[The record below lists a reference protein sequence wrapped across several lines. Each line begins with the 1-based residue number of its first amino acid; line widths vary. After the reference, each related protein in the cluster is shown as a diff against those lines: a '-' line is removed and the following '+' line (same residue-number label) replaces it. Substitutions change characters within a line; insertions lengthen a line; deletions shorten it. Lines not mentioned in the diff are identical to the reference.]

1 MIARKTTGQ
10 PKVSVVSTTHN
21 QQAYVR
27 DALDSFLAQQTGF
40 PVEVIVADD
49 ASTDATRRIIQDYAD
64 RHPHVFRPILRS
76 TNVGLNAN
84 LTGALSAARGEY
96 IALCEGDDYWIDPL
110 KLSKQVALLDQNPN
124 TAVCFHPV
132 QVVWTDDRAEDEKLV
147 HTMYRKFEEVFLS
160 KFPPPFR
167 AGDLSLETLL
177 SRNFIQTNSV
187 MYRRL
192 PRYDDI
198 PTDVMPL
205 DWYLH
210 VRHAAEG
217 EIAML
222 PETMAVYR
230 RHPRGMWY
238 KSVTDPATFWRTQ
251 GLAHAATLDAMLD
264 LVSGDPLREEI
275 VAKNANWVLR
285 AIAKQVPDPEGQA
298 LLVQTT
304 AEYPRIATLALQNR
318 WTKTPGGRLKKLRLK
333 LTGRAPATE
342 TGAGRGDDERLSA

>member
-1 MIARKTTGQ
+1 MTARPTANP

-27 DALDSFLAQQTGF
+27 QTLDSFLAQQTAF
-40 PVEVIVADD
+40 PLEIIVADD
-49 ASTDATRRIIQDYAD
+49 ASTDATPQIIQDYAD
-64 RHPHVFRPILRS
+64 RHPHLFRPILRS
-76 TNVGLNAN
+76 KNIGLNAN

-96 IALCEGDDYWIDPL
+96 IALCEGDDYWVDPL

-132 QVVWTDDRAEDEKLV
+132 QVVWTHEHAEDEKLI
-147 HTMYRKFEEVFLS
+147 HALYRKFEQTFLPT
-160 KFPPPFR
+160 FPPPFR
-167 AGDLSLETLL
+167 AGDLSFETLI

-198 PTDVMPL
+198 PADVMPV

-217 EIAML
+217 DIAML
-222 PETMAVYR
+222 SETMAVYR

-238 KSVTDPATFWRTQ
+238 KSITDPATFWRMQ
-251 GLAHAATLDAMLD
+251 GRAHAATLDAMLD
-264 LVSGDPLREEI
+264 VVSGDPTHESI

-285 AIAKQVPDPEGQA
+285 AIAKQVPGPEGHA
-298 LLVQTT
+298 LLVQTA

-318 WTKTPGGRLKKLRLK
+318 WTKTLGGRLKTLPRKLIRSAARPK
-333 LTGRAPATE
+333 
-342 TGAGRGDDERLSA
+342 RGVPQRIDERLSA

>member
-1 MIARKTTGQ
+1 MTARPTANP

-27 DALDSFLAQQTGF
+27 QTLDSFLAQQTAF
-40 PVEVIVADD
+40 PLEIIVADD
-49 ASTDATRRIIQDYAD
+49 ASTDATPRIIQDYAD
-64 RHPHVFRPILRS
+64 RHPHLFRPILRS
-76 TNVGLNAN
+76 KNIGLNAN

-96 IALCEGDDYWIDPL
+96 IALCEGDDYWVDPL

-132 QVVWTDDRAEDEKLV
+132 QVIWTHDRAEDEKLV
-147 HTMYRKFEEVFLS
+147 HALYRKFEETFLPT
-160 KFPPPFR
+160 FPPPFR
-167 AGDLSLETLL
+167 AGDLSFETLI

-198 PTDVMPL
+198 PADVMPV

-217 EIAML
+217 DIAML

-238 KSVTDPATFWRTQ
+238 KSITDPATFWRMQ
-251 GLAHAATLDAMLD
+251 GRAHAATLDAMLD
-264 LVSGDPLREEI
+264 VVSGDPTHESI

-285 AIAKQVPDPEGQA
+285 AIAKQVPGPEGHA

-318 WTKTPGGRLKKLRLK
+318 WAKTPGGLLKKLRRK
-333 LTGRAPATE
+333 VVRKSARPKRGAPE
-342 TGAGRGDDERLSA
+342 RIDQRLSA